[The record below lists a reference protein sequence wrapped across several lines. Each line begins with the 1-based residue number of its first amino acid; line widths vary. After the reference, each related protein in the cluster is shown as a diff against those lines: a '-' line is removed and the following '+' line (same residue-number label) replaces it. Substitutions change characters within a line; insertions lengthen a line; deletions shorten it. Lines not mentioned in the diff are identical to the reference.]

1 MEGVTLFI
9 AIGIVVSLLPFFMLL
24 SIAMSLTIIKEKLD
38 HIADILKVG
47 LEVSEGK
54 DSEQMEK
61 MVDEM
66 HGEGE

>member
-1 MEGVTLFI
+1 MEEVTLFV

-24 SIAMSLTIIKEKLD
+24 SISINLTIIKEKLD

-54 DSEQMEK
+54 DSEEIEE
-61 MVDEM
+61 VVGEM
-66 HGEGE
+66 YGEGK